1 MLAKTRRYSPIAR
14 LCACNSLRSGWR
26 EATSATPPPSGN
38 VRSDSAEASE
48 SERNVQKP
56 AAFSGQV
63 AFFPLLLGT
72 KRSDSEEPVHGGNYA
87 MTTTARASCQ
97 GIRLTLNLV
106 ALTIQLN
113 LIVSTR
119 PRAELKGSKPARSDS
134 SGPLSTERYCEQYAS
149 ERARRWQINLE
160 SIRGDFYHFV
170 NPTVT

>member
-1 MLAKTRRYSPIAR
+1 MGETGSGFLTCK
-14 LCACNSLRSGWR
+14 LGGLR
-26 EATSATPPPSGN
+26 
-38 VRSDSAEASE
+38 
-48 SERNVQKP
+48 
-56 AAFSGQV
+56 
-63 AFFPLLLGT
+63 FFFALVCVSKIELI
-72 KRSDSEEPVHGGNYA
+72 YA

-106 ALTIQLN
+106 APPNQLN

-160 SIRGDFYHFV
+160 SIRSDFHHFV